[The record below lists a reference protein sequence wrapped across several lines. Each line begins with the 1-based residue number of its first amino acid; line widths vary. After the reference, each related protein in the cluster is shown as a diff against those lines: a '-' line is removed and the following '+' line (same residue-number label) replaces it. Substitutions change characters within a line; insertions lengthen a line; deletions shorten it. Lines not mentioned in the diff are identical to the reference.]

1 MSFKTRP
8 EKIMVFVEANE
19 ESITA
24 AQYAVCLARWLN
36 CELYAV
42 YVVDV
47 KTLHDLLKAK
57 IFVEMEEMDYQH
69 DLEEDGRRYLNYV
82 RDLAESKGVHIYT
95 DLLKGDVVA
104 EIQRKVEEID
114 VDLLVMG
121 KLEEPESR
129 RDFYYNDGERI
140 FRRTPCPA
148 IMVKEDEPVRLMY
161 DQL

>member
-1 MSFKTRP
+1 MSFKLRP

-24 AQYAVCLARWLN
+24 AQYAVCLARWLE

-42 YVVDV
+42 YVVDI
-47 KTLHDLLKAK
+47 KTLQDLLKAK
-57 IFVEMEEMDYQH
+57 IFVEMEEMDYER
-69 DLEEDGRRYLNYV
+69 DLEEDGERYLNHV
-82 RDLAESKGVHIYT
+82 RDLAEAKGVTIHT
-95 DLLKGDVVA
+95 ELCKGDVVA
-104 EIQRKVEEID
+104 EMLRNVEQTD
-114 VDLLVMG
+114 ADLLVMG

-148 IMVKEDEPVRLMY
+148 IIVKEDEPVRMMY
-161 DQL
+161 EQL